1 MTPLCYPIPSKISP
15 KQPVTRVTWTTK
27 VLHPVIDCNPRVIYE
42 ALLYL
47 SEWKCLIND
56 AEDALLSQ
64 TLEKTRVEVNCL
76 LLCFL
81 LCQGLLTDT
90 PFFVTES
97 ARLPA
102 AVQHLGA
109 GSVWNVSR
117 GWKKNHPAPV
127 TQDTSLM
134 GILPWWL
141 NGGGLLN
148 VIGFFQV
155 FLPWPVH
162 VSGWWQLKYFL
173 FSSLFGEDSQV
184 D

>member
-1 MTPLCYPIPSKISP
+1 M
-15 KQPVTRVTWTTK
+15 
-27 VLHPVIDCNPRVIYE
+27 IYE

-109 GSVWNVSR
+109 GSVWNFSGGR
-117 GWKKNHPAPV
+117 KKPTGACDTGHITDGDPAMV
-127 TQDTSLM
+127 AER
-134 GILPWWL
+134 W
-141 NGGGLLN
+141 GLLN
-148 VIGFFQV
+148 VIGFSRCPPLTCACFWVVATQI
-155 FLPWPVH
+155 FLIFIPIWGRFP
-162 VSGWWQLKYFL
+162 S
-173 FSSLFGEDSQV
+173 
-184 D
+184 